1 MSIAPLK
8 DYAHNK
14 TYQKSV
20 RQEKYFTDSDEK
32 VYIDLGR
39 RKGHTGEFQ
48 RVNHD
53 DSDLTI
59 TVELKAPKQK
69 K

>member
-8 DYAHNK
+8 GYAHNK

-20 RQEKYFTDSDEK
+20 RQEKYFTDSDKK

-48 RVNHD
+48 RFNRD
-53 DSDLTI
+53 NSDLTI
-59 TVELKAPKQK
+59 TVELKEK

>member
-8 DYAHNK
+8 GYVHNK

-20 RQEKYFTDSDEK
+20 RQEKYFTDSDKK

-48 RVNHD
+48 RFNRD
-53 DSDLTI
+53 NSDLTI

>member
-1 MSIAPLK
+1 M
-8 DYAHNK
+8 
-14 TYQKSV
+14 

-32 VYIDLGR
+32 VYIDLR
-39 RKGHTGEFQ
+39 REKGHPGEFE

-53 DSDLTI
+53 DNDLTI
-59 TVELKAPKQK
+59 TVELKVPTTK